1 VFGAVDYA
9 NSLGFRPHADFKRA
23 ARHLG
28 QWDETS
34 AITFGDNGKVVYM
47 YIPNWDS
54 RSALLGIDIS
64 PQAGELSACS
74 GVGGRGEVG
83 VLGDGE

>member
-47 YIPNWDS
+47 YIPNWDGP
-54 RSALLGIDIS
+54 L
-64 PQAGELSACS
+64 
-74 GVGGRGEVG
+74 
-83 VLGDGE
+83 DGFLDAVCAPVRRR